1 MRTMLQVRQATRLSR
16 GLFAA
21 LLCAVLAPGAALPV
35 RAAEHLSVPP
45 ELQREVDF
53 WVRVYTEITT
63 SQGFLHDQDDLGI
76 VYRTLRFAKGVS
88 ERQRRDAIDDE
99 RKKIENMLKHL
110 ASGATRLSDDEKLI
124 AEAFGKNGT
133 PARYAAAARNVR
145 FQLGQA
151 DRFRE
156 GLERS
161 SQWQAHIAGTFADQG
176 LPPELA
182 VLPHVESSFDPTAYS
197 KVGAAGLWQFMRSTG
212 RRYLRIDDAVD
223 ERMDPFR
230 ATEAAAQLL
239 DYNYRSLG
247 TWPLALTAYNHGAA
261 GMRRAVD
268 KVGTRDIVK
277 IIHNYKS
284 SSFGFAS
291 RNFYPSFLAALTIDR
306 NQDKYFPDLK
316 RRPELVFTEVEV
328 PAYVP
333 LKTLE
338 ETLKVD
344 HDKLVQLNP
353 AFRPALLEGSSYV
366 PKGYLLRLP
375 ADARSWTS
383 ASLARQLPAEM
394 KFASQPRPRT
404 YRVRSGDSLSVI
416 AARYG
421 TSVSKLAEL
430 NNMSPRGVLRVG
442 ANLRLPQQQG
452 ASAAAVQPA
461 EPARPAA
468 AAPAV
473 ARAEPAA
480 PAEEIKQVLAEQR
493 QEEAAIEEIAQQA
506 APVSAAEAEADGPS
520 LIPGGAVARAS
531 ESIDYSVDDDQRIR
545 VAAEE
550 TIGHYADWL
559 GITAS
564 DVRRINN
571 LRFGASIAQGR
582 RIKLDFSKVSQADFE
597 QKRRAF
603 HEQLEAAF
611 FVNHRIVGTNVHVA
625 RRGDSLW
632 TLAQNNGRLPTWLV
646 AHYNP
651 DIDFGALRAGLEIVI
666 PKVEE
671 LPPG

>member
-1 MRTMLQVRQATRLSR
+1 MVIRPTRL
-16 GLFAA
+16 FIAA
-21 LLCAVLAPGAALPV
+21 LLGTVLALGAALPGH
-35 RAAEHLSVPP
+35 AAEEHITVPP
-45 ELQREVDF
+45 QLQPEVDF
-53 WVRVYTEITT
+53 WIRVYTEITT
-63 SQGFLHDQDDLGI
+63 SEGFLHDQDDLSI
-76 VYRTLRFAKGVS
+76 VYRTLRFTRDVS
-88 ERQRRDAIDDE
+88 SRERRKAIDDE
-99 RKKIENMLKHL
+99 RKKIENMLKRL
-110 ASGATRLSDDEKLI
+110 AAGASKLSEDEKRI
-124 AEAFGKNGT
+124 ASAFGDSGT
-133 PARYAAAARNVR
+133 RKRYAEAARNVR

-161 SQWQAHIAGTFADQG
+161 SQWEVHIAQTFANQG

-212 RRYLRIDDAVD
+212 RRYLRIDEAVD

-247 TWPLALTAYNHGAA
+247 TWPLALTAYNHGAT

-268 KVGTRDIVK
+268 KLGTRDIVK
-277 IIHNYKS
+277 IIRNYKS

-291 RNFYPSFLAALTIDR
+291 RNFFPSFLAALTITRD
-306 NQDKYFPDLK
+306 QDKYFPNLK
-316 RRPELVFTEVEV
+316 RRPELTFTEVEV

-338 ETLKVD
+338 KTLQVD
-344 HDKLVQLNP
+344 HERLVKLNP
-353 AFRPALLEGSSYV
+353 AFRPALLEGSIYV
-366 PKGYLLRLP
+366 PKGYRLRLP
-375 ADARSWTS
+375 ADATDWTS
-383 ASLARQLPAEM
+383 ARLAQQIPSAEQ
-394 KFASQPRPRT
+394 FLNQPRPRT
-404 YRVRSGDSLSVI
+404 YRVQRGDSLSVI

-421 TSVSKLAEL
+421 TSVATLARI
-430 NNMSPRGVLRVG
+430 NNMATSGILRAG
-442 ANLRLPQQQG
+442 STLRLPQQP
-452 ASAAAVQPA
+452 AARVAAREAAVA
-461 EPARPAA
+461 AGEPGATAPAA
-468 AAPAV
+468 VAPEEAEQV
-473 ARAEPAA
+473 SRA
-480 PAEEIKQVLAEQR
+480 LAEQR
-493 QEEAAIEEIAQQA
+493 QESAALARSEQA
-506 APVSAAEAEADGPS
+506 AEPVSASEAEEEGPS
-520 LIPGGAVARAS
+520 LVPGGAVARPS

-559 GITAS
+559 GISAS
-564 DVRRINN
+564 DVRRLNN

-582 RIKLDFSKVSQADFE
+582 RIKLDFSKVSQAEFE
-597 QKRRAF
+597 SRRRAF

-611 FVNHRIVGTNVHVA
+611 FANHRIVGTQVQVA